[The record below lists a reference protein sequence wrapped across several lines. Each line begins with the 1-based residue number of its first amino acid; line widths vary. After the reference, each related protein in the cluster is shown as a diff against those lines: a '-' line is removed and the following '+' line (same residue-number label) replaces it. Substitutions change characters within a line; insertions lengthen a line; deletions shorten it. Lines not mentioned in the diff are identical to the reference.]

1 MLQSEFEE
9 RVGFT
14 VTSDCYHECIEPEY
28 NASKLGKDEWCKQWK
43 KDHGIQR
50 AYSWMAKQLENLN
63 RCYED
68 ASNRLADYDAKVKEI
83 NLLKNEAQVNADTL
97 ADRNKQISDLCAFLI
112 EQSQTLGTMELRNKA
127 IQLMGAKDYLR
138 YKLVHDMPL
147 WEADRNL
154 LIDFID

>member
-14 VTSDCYHECIEPEY
+14 VTADCYHEFIEPEY
-28 NASKLGKDEWCKQWK
+28 NISKLEKDEWCKKWK
-43 KDHGIQR
+43 KDQGIQR
-50 AYSWMAKQLENLN
+50 AYSWMAKKVEELN
-63 RCYED
+63 KFAED
-68 ASNRLADYDAKVKEI
+68 MGDVFADNEAKQQEI
-83 NLLKNEAQVNADTL
+83 DLLKDEAQVNADTL
-97 ADRNKQISDLCAFLI
+97 IERNKQISDLCAFLI
-112 EQSQTLGTMELRNKA
+112 EQSQTIGSTDLRNKA

>member
-14 VTSDCYHECIEPEY
+14 VTADCYHEFIEPEY
-28 NASKLGKDEWCKQWK
+28 NLSKLEKDEWCKKWK
-43 KDHGIQR
+43 KDQGIQR
-50 AYSWMAKQLENLN
+50 AYSWMAKKVEKLEKQCTILSKTLDKNEVDAAEIKRLEN
-63 RCYED
+63 E
-68 ASNRLADYDAKVKEI
+68 V
-83 NLLKNEAQVNADTL
+83 QVNANTL

-127 IQLMGAKDYLR
+127 IQLMGVKDYLR

-147 WEADRNL
+147 WEADRSL

>member
-1 MLQSEFEE
+1 MLQQEFEE

-14 VTSDCYHECIEPEY
+14 VTSDCYHEYIEPEY
-28 NASKLGKDEWCKQWK
+28 GASKLDKDDWCKQWK

-50 AYSWMAKQLENLN
+50 AYSWMAKRVEKLEKQCTILS
-63 RCYED
+63 ETLD
-68 ASNRLADYDAKVKEI
+68 
-83 NLLKNEAQVNADTL
+83 KNEVSATEIKRLKDEVQANADTL

-112 EQSQTLGTMELRNKA
+112 EQSQALGTMELRNKA

-147 WEADRNL
+147 WEADRNM
-154 LIDFID
+154 LIDIID

>member
-14 VTSDCYHECIEPEY
+14 VTADCYHEFIEPEY
-28 NASKLGKDEWCKQWK
+28 NISKLEKDEWCKKWK
-43 KDHGIQR
+43 KDQGIQR
-50 AYSWMAKQLENLN
+50 AYSWMAKMMESLKK
-63 RCYED
+63 
-68 ASNRLADYDAKVKEI
+68 SNARMSATIANSNDKEAEIKRLKD
-83 NLLKNEAQVNADTL
+83 EAQVNADTL
-97 ADRNKQISDLCAFLI
+97 AARNKQISDLCAFLI
-112 EQSQTLGTMELRNKA
+112 EQSQTIGSTDLRNKA

>member
-14 VTSDCYHECIEPEY
+14 VTADCYHEFIEPEY
-28 NASKLGKDEWCKQWK
+28 NISKLEKDEWCKKWK
-43 KDHGIQR
+43 KDQGIQR
-50 AYSWMAKQLENLN
+50 AYSWMAKRIERLEKQCTILN
-63 RCYED
+63 ETLD
-68 ASNRLADYDAKVKEI
+68 KNEVNATEIKRLKD
-83 NLLKNEAQVNADTL
+83 EAQVNADTL
-97 ADRNKQISDLCAFLI
+97 AARNKQISDLCAFLI

-138 YKLVHDMPL
+138 YKLIHDMPL